1 MKKQL
6 VVFTVGGNE
15 FAVDILITK
24 EVVEMRDITPVPE
37 TPDYVEGV
45 MNLRGHLVPVLDLRK
60 RMRAVPRQT
69 KEERIIIAN
78 LDGKQLGLIVDRAS
92 QVIRVGQE
100 NIEPAPDIV
109 HEVGASYVEGIVN
122 LGERFVTL
130 IDLRKALKEEVIC
143 ELEEVARALS
153 RASAQQLAV

>member
-24 EVVEMRDITPVPE
+24 EVVEMREITPVPE
-37 TPDYVEGV
+37 TPDFVEGV
-45 MNLRGHLVPVLDLRK
+45 MNLRGQLVPVLDLRK
-60 RMRAVPRQT
+60 RMRALPRQT

-100 NIEPAPDIV
+100 NIEPVPDIV

-130 IDLRKALKEEVIC
+130 IDLRRALKEEVVC
-143 ELEEVARALS
+143 ELDDVARVLS
-153 RASAQQLAV
+153 RSAERLAV

>member
-24 EVVEMRDITPVPE
+24 EVVPMRDITPVPE

-45 MNLRGHLVPVLDLRK
+45 MNLRGQLVPVLDLRK
-60 RMRAVPRQT
+60 RMRAAPRQT
-69 KEERIIIAN
+69 KEERIIITN
-78 LDGKQLGLIVDRAS
+78 LDGKHLGLIVDRAS
-92 QVIRVGQE
+92 QVVRVGQE

-109 HEVGASYVEGIVN
+109 YEVGASYVEGIVN
-122 LGERFVTL
+122 LGERYVTL
-130 IDLRKALKEEVIC
+130 IDLRKALKEEVVC
-143 ELEEVARALS
+143 ELDEVVKLLS
-153 RASAQQLAV
+153 RTSAEKVAV